1 MSANGYIYLGIILI
15 SLGVLAFGVAEAL
28 LLFRK

>member
-15 SLGVLAFGVAEAL
+15 LLGVLAFGVAEAL
-28 LLFRK
+28 LFFRK